1 MASGFASGL
10 IQQVQIDDPSQLYNI
25 ASTAFGVCSTRAN
38 VKEKTAQIAGFE
50 LIQGTTVYIQFAEHN
65 TVMAPTLNINGK
77 GARSIV
83 LADGTS
89 CGTNDANDGWYA
101 GAVVMLTFD
110 GSNWVRDQSYN
121 INDSVEQKS
130 ISTNNQYPILLKHSE
145 SLNDEIDNVNYTH
158 SVTINPSTGILSATG
173 FSGSGANLTNI
184 PFNSIDFS
192 NNKITNSMLENDNIS
207 VAGRIWELGDTI
219 TAQQLRQDLGLSQ
232 IMRFIGIVAQ
242 NSEYIPSDGTNGT
255 PTIIGLSSY
264 TPEIG
269 DVVVND
275 SEGREYVYTPGNTWE
290 LLGQDASTVYSVSL
304 GDYER
309 ITNISQNTDRTIS
322 VTKASIGILPIAYG
336 GTGVS
341 SFNANEVI
349 ISSTPSENETMTLI
363 SKPYKVGDSN
373 NYSAIL
379 SSSQSFVTEDYIYYG
394 LPTINGIHNYTSNT
408 TLFAPITSGTNHALL
423 ISNGS
428 GNNGPAPI
436 WTTLA
441 FLNESIST
449 TENERAYTSLVLGND
464 ISVTSTSAHSEG
476 RIELYSADQGKHILV
491 GASATAQD
499 YEHILPNTDGYL
511 VHLSNLAQG
520 GSNTQPVWI
529 NNGVATALTYTAN
542 RLYYSASTTSFEP
555 TNHYANTTQLILN
568 IPSGTPQS
576 TNDTLYVNGTTYFNG
591 DVKHNGTTYFKYD
604 SNPEHPSYYYI
615 DQNAIGYL
623 NTLQVNNIRLMN
635 SSIEFYQSNVDLKN
649 NSTPLYGSITTIQ
662 DKMSFNISKSA
673 ATIIPSFSFN
683 GDLEPDNTNSQVLYS
698 IGTIQKHWRNAYL
711 HNALLVGEQ
720 NQAIADYTDSSL
732 LSYVGPGFMSANII
746 PVSTETGVPTNSG
759 YYLIGSGVQYGH
771 LYIKRL
777 GKLNESVMMTGQAV
791 LELGNNLSS
800 TIENNAYGIVRL
812 YNTNV
817 SSAEYTATGW
827 TGSGISDF
835 TILGTTSTE
844 QNVAAWSTLILGNN
858 KSAATTDP
866 HSQGK
871 IRIYSSGT
879 VYTEIQSQI
888 PDQVGQDSGYTVYL
902 PKYSANMYLA
912 HVGDNNA
919 VGSGKQPV
927 YVAENGRITACNIT
941 VGDAYT
947 PVYSNQGVLTATAPV
962 QYNTFTIVG
971 SDTQV
976 DLNNDAY
983 TADTYVLTIVIT
995 SGEAN
1000 INAPITWT
1008 SSTGKVR
1015 LQTGVAVSG
1024 DVSGYILT
1032 ARGTSLVDL
1041 T

>member
-145 SLNDEIDNVNYTH
+145 SLNDEIDSVNYTH

-242 NSEYIPSDGTNGT
+242 NSEYVPSDGTNGT

-304 GDYER
+304 GDYEC

-349 ISSTPSENETMTLI
+349 ISSMPGENETMTLI

-379 SSSQSFVTEDYIYYG
+379 NSSQSFVTEDYIYYG

-441 FLNESIST
+441 FLNEGIST

-491 GASATAQD
+491 GASATIQD
-499 YEHILPNTDGYL
+499 YEHILPNADGYF
-511 VHLSNLAQG
+511 VHVSNLAQG

-542 RLYYSASTTSFEP
+542 RLYYSASATSFEP
-555 TNHYANTTQLILN
+555 TNHYANSTQLILN
-568 IPSGTPQS
+568 IPSGTPQI
-576 TNDTLYVNGTTYFNG
+576 TNDTLYVNGTSYFKG
-591 DVKHNGTTYFKYD
+591 DVTHDGKVYFKND
-604 SNPEHPSYYYI
+604 QSYYI
-615 DQNAIGYL
+615 DKNAQGYL
-623 NTLQVNNIRLMN
+623 NKLQVDNIQLVNNKV
-635 SSIEFYQSNVDLKN
+635 EFYTTTNDVNQVPNT
-649 NSTPLYGSITTIQ
+649 NSLCGDISATAAASATAPAI
-662 DKMSFNISKSA
+662 MSFNIAQGTSLVN
-673 ATIIPSFSFN
+673 PNFSFN
-683 GDLEPDNTNSQVLYS
+683 GDIIPQNNATYNLGSTSLHWETAYINNTILVSAKAQS
-698 IGTIQKHWRNAYL
+698 ISSYNDSSELSYISPGLISVNINGTIS
-711 HNALLVGEQ
+711 Q
-720 NQAIADYTDSSL
+720 N
-732 LSYVGPGFMSANII
+732 G
-746 PVSTETGVPTNSG
+746 SG
-759 YYLIGSGVQYGH
+759 YYLINAGQQYAR
-771 LYIKRL
+771 LYIQAI
-777 GKLNESVMMTGQAV
+777 GQINSVGQSI
-791 LELGNNLSS
+791 LELGNSIGAG
-800 TIENNAYGIVRL
+800 TANNSYGTLHL
-812 YNTNV
+812 YNTDTT
-817 SSAEYTATGW
+817 SARYTATGW

-835 TILGTTSTE
+835 TILGATSTE
-844 QNVAAWSTLILGNN
+844 QNVAAWSTLILGNAVN
-858 KSAATTDP
+858 VNTTDP
-866 HSQGK
+866 HSQGL
-871 IRIYSSGT
+871 IRIYSKGT
-879 VYTEIQSQI
+879 AYTDIQSQLA
-888 PDQVGQDSGYTVYL
+888 DSGSHTVYL
-902 PKYSANMYLA
+902 PKYTNDMYLT

-919 VGSGKQPV
+919 VGSGTQPV
-927 YVAENGRITACNIT
+927 YVAENGRITASTNT

-947 PVYSNQGVLTATAPV
+947 PVYSNEGVLTATAPV
-962 QYNTFTIVG
+962 QYNTFTIV
-971 SDTQV
+971 SADTQV

-1015 LQTGVAVSG
+1015 LSTTVAVSG

>member
-50 LIQGTTVYIQFAEHN
+50 LIQGTTVYIQFAERN
-65 TVMAPTLNINGK
+65 AVMAPTLNINEK
-77 GARSIV
+77 GARNIV
-83 LADGTS
+83 LADGSS
-89 CGTNDANDGWYA
+89 CGTNDANNGWYP

-121 INDSVEQKS
+121 VNDSVEQKS

-145 SLNDEIDNVNYTH
+145 SLNDEIDKVNYTH
-158 SVTINPSTGILSATG
+158 NVTINPSTGILSAAG

-192 NNKITNSMLENDNIS
+192 NNKITNSMLENDNVT

-242 NSEYIPSDGTNGT
+242 NSEYVPSDGTNGT

-269 DVVVND
+269 DVVINE

-304 GDYER
+304 SDYER

-322 VTKASIGILPIAYG
+322 ITKTSIGILPIAYG
-336 GTGVS
+336 GTGAS

-349 ISSTPSENETMTLI
+349 ISSTPGENEAMTLI
-363 SKPYKVGDSN
+363 SKAYKVGDSN
-373 NYSAIL
+373 NHSAIL
-379 SSSQSFVTEDYIYYG
+379 NSSQAFVTEDYIYYG
-394 LPTINGIHNYTSNT
+394 LPTINGIHNYTANT
-408 TLFAPITSGTNHALL
+408 TLFAPVTSGTNHALL
-423 ISNGS
+423 ISNSS

-441 FLNESIST
+441 FLNENTST
-449 TENERAYTSLVLGND
+449 TTDERAYTSLVLGND
-464 ISVTSTSAHSEG
+464 VSVTSTSAHSEG

-491 GASATAQD
+491 GESATTKD
-499 YEHILPNTDGYL
+499 YEHILPNADGYL
-511 VHLSNLAQG
+511 VKTANLTQG
-520 GSNTQPVWI
+520 QSTQPVWI
-529 NNGVATALTYTAN
+529 NNGIVTALTYTAN

-576 TNDTLYVNGTTYFNG
+576 TNDTLYVNGATYFNG

-615 DQNAIGYL
+615 DQNAVGYL

-635 SSIEFYQSNVDLKN
+635 SSIEFYQFNVDLKN
-649 NSTPLYGSITTIQ
+649 NSNNPLYGSITTIQ

-698 IGTIQKHWRNAYL
+698 IGTIQKHWKHAYL

-746 PVSTETGVPTNSG
+746 PASTETGVPTNSG
-759 YYLIGSGVQYGH
+759 YYLIGSGIQYGH

-777 GKLNESVMMTGQAV
+777 GKLNESIMTTGQAV

-817 SSAEYTATGW
+817 GSAEYTATGW

-835 TILGTTSTE
+835 TILGATSTE
-844 QNVAAWSTLILGNN
+844 QNVAAWSTLILGNDKN
-858 KSAATTDP
+858 VTTTDP
-866 HSQGK
+866 HSQGL
-871 IRIYSSGT
+871 IRIYSKGT
-879 VYTEIQSQI
+879 VHTDIQSQ
-888 PDQVGQDSGYTVYL
+888 VATSGSHTVYL
-902 PKYSANMYLA
+902 PKYGNDMFLT

-919 VGSGKQPV
+919 VGSGTQPV
-927 YVAENGRITACNIT
+927 YVAENGRITASTNT

-947 PVYSNQGVLTATAPV
+947 PVYSNEGVLTPTAPV
-962 QYNTFTIVG
+962 QYNTFTIIG
-971 SDTQV
+971 SDNQV
-976 DLNNDAY
+976 ELKNDAY
-983 TADTYVLTIVIT
+983 TEDTYVLTIVIT

-1008 SSTGKVR
+1008 SSTGKIK
-1015 LQTGVAVSG
+1015 LQTGDVAVSG

-1032 ARGTSLVDL
+1032 ARGISLVN
-1041 T
+1041 